1 MARFAMTSF
10 AFMFVDVPDPVW
22 KMSSTKCE
30 SSSPVMASPAAR
42 SIASPSSGSR
52 SPSSR
57 FTREAASL
65 IAPSASMK
73 RRPKRRSEMGKFW
86 RARSVCAP

>member
-10 AFMFVDVPDPVW
+10 AFMFVDVPEPVW
-22 KMSSTKCE
+22 KMSSTKWA
-30 SSSPVMASPAAR
+30 SSSPTIASRAAR
-42 SIASPSSGSR
+42 SIASPRSGSR
-52 SPSSR
+52 RPSSR

-73 RRPKRRSEMGKFW
+73 RRPKRRSLIGKFR
-86 RARSVCAP
+86 RARSVWAP